1 MTLAPA
7 ATFPSLFL
15 PRVGGGTVHLG
26 GAGPAIVFF
35 FRVECAACRHA
46 AQAIARIAEKLQPKG
61 LAVVGVS
68 QDDAGDAA
76 AFAAVHGLGAI
87 DLCTDGTSYFA
98 SNAVELART
107 PATFLVDQGKI
118 VVALEGWNRRDYNA
132 LAAQAAALVGA
143 EAPTAS
149 ARFDGLP
156 DATEGSVGRN
166 AG

>member
-7 ATFPSLFL
+7 APFPSLFL

-26 GAGPAIVFF
+26 GAGPALVFF
-35 FRVECAACRHA
+35 FRADCPACRHA
-46 AQAIARIAEKLQPKG
+46 AQAIARIAEKLQPRG

-87 DLCTDGTSYFA
+87 DLCTDGSSYLA
-98 SNAVELART
+98 SDAVELART
-107 PATFLVDQGKI
+107 PATFLVDQGRV
-118 VVALEGWNRRDYNA
+118 VVALEGWDRREFNA
-132 LAAQAAALVGA
+132 LAAEAARLVGA
-143 EAPTAS
+143 DAPTAS

-156 DATEGSVGRN
+156 DYAEGSVGRN

>member
-7 ATFPSLFL
+7 APFPSLFL

-26 GAGPAIVFF
+26 GAGPALVFF
-35 FRVECAACRHA
+35 FRADCVASGHA
-46 AQAIARIAEKLQPKG
+46 AHAVARIAEKLQPRG
-61 LAVVGVS
+61 LAVIGVA

-87 DLCTDGTSYFA
+87 DLGTDASSYLA
-98 SNAVELART
+98 SDAVGLART
-107 PATFLVDQGKI
+107 PTTYLVDEGK
-118 VVALEGWNRRDYNA
+118 VVAYVEGWARRDYNA
-132 LAAQAAALVGA
+132 IAARAAELVGA

-156 DATEGSVGRN
+156 DSTLGTVGRN